1 MLASRVFAL
10 LGRIS
15 IGLAREAGDP
25 VVLDVAN
32 DGRRMEDPEQ

>member
-1 MLASRVFAL
+1 MLAS
-10 LGRIS
+10 IS
-15 IGLAREAGDP
+15 MGLAREAGDP